1 MRPNVAL
8 KRNKNK
14 QIIKLGAVLKANNMA
29 NLQQLL
35 NARRQQMANAL
46 SGLNGL
52 KQHIA
57 ELERMPYE
65 QRALRIE
72 QLKGYIDALFDNH
85 LISLQDANDWRW
97 IVASKA

>member
-1 MRPNVAL
+1 
-8 KRNKNK
+8 
-14 QIIKLGAVLKANNMA
+14 
-29 NLQQLL
+29 
-35 NARRQQMANAL
+35 
-46 SGLNGL
+46 
-52 KQHIA
+52 
-57 ELERMPYE
+57 MPYE